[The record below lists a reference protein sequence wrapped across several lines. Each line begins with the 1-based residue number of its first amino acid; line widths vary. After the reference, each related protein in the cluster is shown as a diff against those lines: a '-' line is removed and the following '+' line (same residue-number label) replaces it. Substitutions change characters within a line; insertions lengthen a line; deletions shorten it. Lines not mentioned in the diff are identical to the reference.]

1 MSKQE
6 KTIDFSKEESRNE
19 TSGLKKLVKKVLTD
33 KLMRNAA
40 AMSAF
45 VATVASVGYPWGD

>member
-6 KTIDFSKEESRNE
+6 KKSD
-19 TSGLKKLVKKVLTD
+19 GLKKLVKKVLTD
-33 KLMRNAA
+33 KMMRNVA

-45 VATVASVGYPWGD
+45 VATVADVGGSWG